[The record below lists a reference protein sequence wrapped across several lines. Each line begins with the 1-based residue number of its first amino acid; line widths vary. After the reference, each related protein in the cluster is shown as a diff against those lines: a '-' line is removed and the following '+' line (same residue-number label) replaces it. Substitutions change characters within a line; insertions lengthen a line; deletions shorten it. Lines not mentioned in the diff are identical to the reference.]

1 MYPRGGGG
9 LRYRTVPLNTGIL
22 EKVLLCFRESLRRYR
37 RREPLVSAWIGTYYL
52 LELHLFYTTRHRR
65 HVASRLTN
73 PPHPSIAMF
82 RPSLQRTLWSW
93 PAPRP
98 SSRLFSSQSLPLR
111 AQQQPAPYQAP
122 DQTQALPTTEK
133 RNPHREV
140 YKQGGMG
147 RPVARNFLIAMATFQ
162 VLYWTWLKLE
172 SIEIKQ
178 EKLEELKG
186 LESEVKSLTG
196 FKGK

>member
-1 MYPRGGGG
+1 M
-9 LRYRTVPLNTGIL
+9 
-22 EKVLLCFRESLRRYR
+22 
-37 RREPLVSAWIGTYYL
+37 AWIPRYNTSHL
-52 LELHLFYTTRHRR
+52 LELHLFYTTRHLPP
-65 HVASRLTN
+65 ATRLIS
-73 PPHPSIAMF
+73 PPHPPVAMF
-82 RPSLQRTLWSW
+82 RRSLQRTLWSW
-93 PAPRP
+93 PAPPP

-111 AQQQPAPYQAP
+111 GQQQSAPYQAP

-147 RPVARNFLIAMATFQ
+147 RPVARNFLIAMVTFQ

-178 EKLEELKG
+178 EKQEELKA

-196 FKGK
+196 FQGRDGEK

>member
-1 MYPRGGGG
+1 
-9 LRYRTVPLNTGIL
+9 
-22 EKVLLCFRESLRRYR
+22 
-37 RREPLVSAWIGTYYL
+37 
-52 LELHLFYTTRHRR
+52 
-65 HVASRLTN
+65 
-73 PPHPSIAMF
+73 MF
-82 RPSLQRTLWSW
+82 RPSLQRTFWSW

-111 AQQQPAPYQAP
+111 AQQQPTQYQAP